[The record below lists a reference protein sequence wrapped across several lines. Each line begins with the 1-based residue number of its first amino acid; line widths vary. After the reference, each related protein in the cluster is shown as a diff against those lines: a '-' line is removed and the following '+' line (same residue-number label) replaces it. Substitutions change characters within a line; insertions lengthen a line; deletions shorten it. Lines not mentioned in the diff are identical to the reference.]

1 MNIEPPQPPGPELP
15 PPPPP
20 PPAPP
25 AVRSLGPRPSG
36 VVELLAAVRA
46 RQRRQL
52 WLQGA
57 LLGVALCLGLWVAG
71 GFLALLTPTG
81 GRWVM
86 MLAPVAG
93 ALLAVGFGVGLS
105 LRTVGDDFRTA
116 RLIGERQPA
125 LSLDVLA
132 AVELARE
139 QDRQPGHS
147 PILAD
152 AFLRQMDARVRQVD
166 VGQVVDGSRVK
177 QAGLVLGG
185 TVLVLACVLLLA
197 GTHWRLG
204 WNKALESLNPI
215 AQAETREPITG
226 DIEITYRYPAY
237 TGLTPRTVPGTNGE
251 VSAPAGTEVQLK
263 TRSDRE
269 VQRAELVVNGET
281 LPLTVTDKRELVG
294 SFVAKKAGSYRFV
307 FYDTGRSPLAT
318 GPDIPL
324 NVEADAPP
332 QVQLLTPAAELE
344 IDPGQQV
351 VLKYEASDDYGL
363 NGLALVF
370 RVPGSKEESRI
381 PLPRQDGRRDKGTYN
396 WNLGT
401 LKVQPGDRIS
411 YFIEAKDNDA
421 VEGPKRGVSR
431 TQVLRVYSA
440 AEHLRAALQKVEALW
455 DRMVDHLADRLEGPE
470 REKVRDAKKVLA
482 AQAVDTNGQTLVAD
496 LSTLAQELRRERD
509 TPAELVTALTNIAST
524 LGQRVRATSDFR
536 RVYQRTQQR
545 QAGGGG
551 DFGIGE
557 RLGALVNE
565 EIVELEKD
573 VLYLESL
580 LDRQKLE
587 ALQELAKQLANERRE
602 LANLIEEYKSK
613 PDEQTREQVMQ
624 QIQQMRARIEELMQR
639 MAELRRGI
647 RDEHLN
653 AEALQDMMKDQDMQS
668 ALDDV
673 ERLMREGKTDEA
685 LAKLQELSMQMDEML
700 NGLNDAQ
707 EEFGGEQFP
716 ELTQKFGQFMSDLE
730 KTAKEQQRVADA
742 TQAIRDQAK
751 KQNQDR
757 LAERGKAMK
766 EELQRQIEQVQKD
779 YQELRPDQ
787 LSSRASFPL
796 EQAQSELENAKNA
809 LKVDDYDLA
818 AESTQRAAEA
828 AQQLA
833 HYGEQQRSLDEMYGN
848 PPAVRRQ
855 SEQLAEQLEQDART
869 MEEVNR
875 KLQSLFPPPGSQL
888 SPQEKQQLQQ
898 LAQEQ
903 QSLEQ
908 QSKGLRQQM
917 EEMEQMAPLFGQEA
931 GEQMEEI
938 GRRMGEAAQRMQG
951 KDANRG
957 HGEQQAALEGL
968 RQFQKQM
975 KESQQRKGKG
985 RGLPLPMGMGSG
997 RGQGNG
1003 QDPRDKVEIP
1013 DEEAYQAP
1021 REFRKDLLDAM
1032 KEGTPEK
1039 YRDQVKRYY
1048 EELVK

>member
-1 MNIEPPQPPGPELP
+1 M
-15 PPPPP
+15 
-20 PPAPP
+20 
-25 AVRSLGPRPSG
+25 
-36 VVELLAAVRA
+36 
-46 RQRRQL
+46 
-52 WLQGA
+52 
-57 LLGVALCLGLWVAG
+57 
-71 GFLALLTPTG
+71 
-81 GRWVM
+81 
-86 MLAPVAG
+86 
-93 ALLAVGFGVGLS
+93 
-105 LRTVGDDFRTA
+105 
-116 RLIGERQPA
+116 
-125 LSLDVLA
+125 
-132 AVELARE
+132 
-139 QDRQPGHS
+139 
-147 PILAD
+147 
-152 AFLRQMDARVRQVD
+152 
-166 VGQVVDGSRVK
+166 
-177 QAGLVLGG
+177 
-185 TVLVLACVLLLA
+185 
-197 GTHWRLG
+197 
-204 WNKALESLNPI
+204 
-215 AQAETREPITG
+215 
-226 DIEITYRYPAY
+226 
-237 TGLTPRTVPGTNGE
+237 
-251 VSAPAGTEVQLK
+251 
-263 TRSDRE
+263 
-269 VQRAELVVNGET
+269 
-281 LPLTVTDKRELVG
+281 
-294 SFVAKKAGSYRFV
+294 
-307 FYDTGRSPLAT
+307 
-318 GPDIPL
+318 
-324 NVEADAPP
+324 EADAPP
-332 QVQLLTPAAELE
+332 QVQLLTPAPELE

-381 PLPRQDGRRDKGTYN
+381 PLPREDGRRDKGTYN

-421 VEGPKRGVSR
+421 VAGPKRGVSR

-470 REKVRDAKKVLA
+470 REKPRDAKKVLA

-496 LSTLAQELRRERD
+496 LGALAQELRRERD

-545 QAGGGG
+545 QAGG

-766 EELQRQIEQVQKD
+766 EEMQRQLEKVQKD

-809 LKVDDYDLA
+809 LKVDDYDPA
-818 AESTQRAAEA
+818 AESVQRASEA

-855 SEQLAEQLEQDART
+855 SEELAEKLEDDART
-869 MEEVNR
+869 MEEINR

-898 LAQEQ
+898 LSQEQ
-903 QSLEQ
+903 QSLE
-908 QSKGLRQQM
+908 
-917 EEMEQMAPLFGQEA
+917 EQARACASRWRRWSRWRPCSVRRPASRWRRLA
-931 GEQMEEI
+931 GAWARPRSACRARTPT
-938 GRRMGEAAQRMQG
+938 GATVSSRRRSRACASSRS
-951 KDANRG
+951 R
-957 HGEQQAALEGL
+957 
-968 RQFQKQM
+968 
-975 KESQQRKGKG
+975 
-985 RGLPLPMGMGSG
+985 
-997 RGQGNG
+997 
-1003 QDPRDKVEIP
+1003 
-1013 DEEAYQAP
+1013 
-1021 REFRKDLLDAM
+1021 
-1032 KEGTPEK
+1032 
-1039 YRDQVKRYY
+1039 
-1048 EELVK
+1048 

>member
-1 MNIEPPQPPGPELP
+1 VNIEPPQPPGPELP
-15 PPPPP
+15 PPAPP

-25 AVRSLGPRPSG
+25 SVRLVEPRSQG
-36 VVELLAAVRA
+36 VTRLLAAVRA

-57 LLGVALCLGLWVAG
+57 LLGIALCLGLWVAG
-71 GFLALLTPTG
+71 GFLALATPAG

-86 MLAPVAG
+86 TLAPVAG
-93 ALLAVGFGVGLS
+93 ALLAAGFGVGLS

-132 AVELARE
+132 AVELERE
-139 QDRQPGHS
+139 QSRQPGHS
-147 PILAD
+147 QVLAD
-152 AFLRQMDARVRQVD
+152 AFLRQMDARALQVD
-166 VGQVVDGSRVK
+166 VGGVVDGTRVK
-177 QAGLVLGG
+177 RAGLVLGA
-185 TVLVLACVLLLA
+185 TVLVLAGVLLLA
-197 GTHWRLG
+197 GSHWRVG
-204 WNKALESLNPI
+204 WSKAVDSLNAT

-226 DIEITYRYPAY
+226 DIELTYRYPAY

-269 VQRAELVVNGET
+269 VRRAELVVNGET

-294 SFVAKKAGSYRFV
+294 SFVAKKAGSYHFV

-318 GPDIPL
+318 GPDIAL

-332 QVQLLTPAAELE
+332 QVQLLTPAAEIE

-370 RVPGSKEESRI
+370 RLPGSKEESRI
-381 PLPRQDGRRDKGTYN
+381 PLRREDGRRDKGTYN

-411 YFIEAKDNDA
+411 YFIEARDNDA

-440 AEHLRAALQKVEALW
+440 AEHLREALRKAEALW

-470 REKVRDAKKVLA
+470 REKTRDVKKVIA
-482 AQAVDTNGQTLVAD
+482 AQAVDTSGLTLVVD
-496 LSTLAQELRRERD
+496 LRTLAQELARERD
-509 TPAELVTALTNIAST
+509 NPAELVTALTNISNT

-545 QAGGGG
+545 QAAS

-565 EIVELEKD
+565 EISELEKD
-573 VLYLESL
+573 ILYLESL

-587 ALQELAKQLANERRE
+587 ALQELAKQLANERRD

-613 PDEQTREQVMQ
+613 PDDQTREQVMQ
-624 QIQQMRARIEELMQR
+624 QIQQMRSRIEELMQR
-639 MAELRRGI
+639 MAELRQGI

-707 EEFGGEQFP
+707 EQFGGEQYP
-716 ELTQKFGQFMSDLE
+716 ELTQKFGQFMGDLE

-766 EELQRQIEQVQKD
+766 EELRRQLEQVRKD

-787 LSSRASFPL
+787 LSSRASSPL
-796 EQAQSELENAKNA
+796 EEAQAELENAENA

-818 AESTQRAAEA
+818 AESTQRASEA

-833 HYGEQQRSLDEMYGN
+833 NHGEQQRSLDEMYGN

-855 SEQLAEQLEQDART
+855 SEQLAEKLEEDART
-869 MEEVNR
+869 VEDVNR

-903 QSLEQ
+903 QELEQ

-917 EEMEQMAPLFGQEA
+917 QEMEQMAPLFGQEA